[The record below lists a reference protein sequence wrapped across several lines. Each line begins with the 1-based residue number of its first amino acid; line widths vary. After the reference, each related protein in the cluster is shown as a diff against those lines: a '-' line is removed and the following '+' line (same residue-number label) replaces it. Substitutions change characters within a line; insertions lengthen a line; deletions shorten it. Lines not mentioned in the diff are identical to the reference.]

1 MQYKWAKRAVGLF
14 AGVSLLAFLAVQST
28 HAQAPVTAPPNI
40 LVLVHQEFKFD
51 SGSSREK
58 LDAQIAQDCGRI
70 DVPNQWIDL
79 EAITGT
85 PERLSFDPF
94 DSFADIDDAYAAWP
108 KIFTSHP
115 EIGDLQQELRSME
128 TKERTIIA
136 VRRNDLSYQ
145 AGNIDLSKARFM
157 RVLEVRLLQG
167 HEADFA
173 EAFKALRSAYTK
185 IKADLYWVVYQVNV
199 GAPLPTFLAFVPMSA
214 LKQNDDLLSYRP
226 ALREAEGE
234 TVANHLE
241 QIAKEAY
248 AGTESNLYMI
258 RPDLSHVSRDFA
270 EGDPDF
276 WVPKPVSLLVRPAA
290 PASES
295 KHADDRKQR

>member
-1 MQYKWAKRAVGLF
+1 MERKWTSRETV
-14 AGVSLLAFLAVQST
+14 AGFFWALSLAAAPGVY
-28 HAQAPVTAPPNI
+28 AQAPPTAPPNI

-51 SGSSREK
+51 SGSAREK
-58 LDAQIAQDCGRI
+58 LDAQIARACSQL

-79 EAITGT
+79 ESVTGP
-85 PERLSFDPF
+85 PERISFDPF

-108 KIFTSHP
+108 KIYASHP
-115 EIGDLQQELRSME
+115 EIGGLQEELRGTE

-145 AGNIDLSKARFM
+145 AGSIDLSKARFM
-157 RVLEVRLLQG
+157 RILEVRLLQG

-173 EAFKALRSAYTK
+173 EAFKTLRSAYAK
-185 IKADLYWVVYQVNV
+185 IKADTYWVVYQVNV
-199 GAPLPTFLAFVPMSA
+199 GMPLPTFLAFVPMNS

-226 ALREAEGE
+226 LLREAEGE
-234 TVANHLE
+234 TAANRME

-248 AGTESNLYMI
+248 ASTESNLYAI
-258 RPDLSHVSRDFA
+258 RPDLSHVSKDFA

-276 WVPKPVSLLVRPAA
+276 WVPKPIASRLPAE
-290 PASES
+290 PAKNAKES
-295 KHADDRKQR
+295 AVDQPLFQ